1 MIKLSKFLFT
11 IACSAALSAAVS
23 APAWAKATVIRNNA
37 DWVTRQEAD
46 QSAAEAA
53 QAAEEAAEEERQ
65 EAEAAAE
72 AQAAAEESARQEE
85 AEQELRQSVVSYA
98 LSFVGGRY
106 VYGGT
111 DPHSGVDCSG
121 FTRYV
126 LKNAAGILVGRSS
139 RDQAA
144 EGTTVSADSMQPGDL
159 LFYASGSRVNH
170 VAMYIGDGKIVH
182 ASTER
187 TGIKVS
193 AWNYRSPV
201 RIASFLG

>member
-1 MIKLSKFLFT
+1 MNRMSRYFMALAF
-11 IACSAALSAAVS
+11 AAVLSAGVSVPSLAAV
-23 APAWAKATVIRNNA
+23 KITKNTA
-37 DWVTRQEAD
+37 DWVLEAEQKRAEQEA
-46 QSAAEAA
+46 QEEAAAAEAA
-53 QAAEEAAEEERQ
+53 AAAEEAAS
-65 EAEAAAE
+65 AE
-72 AQAAAEESARQEE
+72 AQEE
-85 AEQELRQSVVSYA
+85 AIRAQVVDYA

-106 VYGGT
+106 VYGGN

-126 LKNAAGILVGRSS
+126 LGNAAGVALGRSS

-144 EGTTVSADSMQPGDL
+144 EGTTVSADQMQPGDL
-159 LFYASGSRVNH
+159 LFYGSGSHVNH
-170 VAMYIGDGKIVH
+170 VAMYIGNGQIVH

-193 AWNYRSPV
+193 SWNYRAPL

>member
-11 IACSAALSAAVS
+11 IACTAAFSAAVS
-23 APAWAKATVIRNNA
+23 APAWAKATVIKNNA
-37 DWVTRQEAD
+37 DWFIRMEAD
-46 QSAAEAA
+46 QAAAEAA
-53 QAAEEAAEEERQ
+53 QAVMESAEQEKEE
-65 EAEAAAE
+65 AE
-72 AQAAAEESARQEE
+72 AQAAAEEAARQEE
-85 AEQELRQSVVSYA
+85 AEQQLRQSVVSYA

-111 DPHSGVDCSG
+111 DPNSGVDCSG

-126 LKNAAGILVGRSS
+126 LKNAAGVQVGRSS

-144 EGTTVSADSMQPGDL
+144 EGTTVSAETMQPGDL

-182 ASTER
+182 ASTES

-193 AWNYRSPV
+193 DWNYRTPV